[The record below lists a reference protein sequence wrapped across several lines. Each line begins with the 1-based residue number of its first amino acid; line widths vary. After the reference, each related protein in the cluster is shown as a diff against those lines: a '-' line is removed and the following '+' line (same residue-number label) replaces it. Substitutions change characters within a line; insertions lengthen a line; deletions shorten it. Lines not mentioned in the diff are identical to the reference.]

1 MKYNT
6 APKSTYKL
14 SAIYKNKLY
23 PLTFW
28 NQSSLKSAIKNIKCI
43 LPGCT
48 NIQEWI

>member
-1 MKYNT
+1 MKYNSI
-6 APKSTYKL
+6 PPNTYKL

-28 NQSSLKSAIKNIKCI
+28 NRSSLEEAIKTIKCI

-48 NIQEWI
+48 DIKEYI